1 MSLIKYITLFSIF
14 LIVNL
19 TDSLYKIPI
28 DIMGQNLFPM
38 IPVYLKEYPAIPK
51 LLSLDINSA
60 QSWIFNPSLENI
72 DDIKNKIIVKRGFY
86 FISGNEKKGTI
97 YLNQDI
103 KIDNLEYL
111 DVNHIFDEINNSG
124 VLALNKK
131 FDSNNLLNLIP
142 FKDSEAKNN
151 KYFGFC
157 LDMTNYKANEAYLYI
172 GDLKSLNNDFSKLS
186 RFPVYV
192 GDSEEDKIKN
202 KSIWAIKLK
211 GLFFSNT
218 NSVKEKDN
226 NDGNGSK
233 NKVNLVDKK
242 ISKGLIIDESALIE
256 TIYNYIYVTKEAMLY
271 LASHYFN
278 DKKDICKREEIKSKD
293 DSTYEIKYNCLRNK
307 RQNLN
312 NINLILEN
320 NITIELTSEDL
331 LNCAVNKNIEPK
343 NENNLDTCEFL
354 IRYHNNINNYVLGL
368 PILRKYKTYFLFN
381 DNSILIENK
390 DLSYNYLDEEQF
402 SSISRKKKKSMGQTL
417 KELFSTTLWISL
429 IFGLLAGGFRLYDK
443 AYEQSISESI
453 INKNKYANL

>member
-1 MSLIKYITLFSIF
+1 
-14 LIVNL
+14 
-19 TDSLYKIPI
+19 
-28 DIMGQNLFPM
+28 MGQNLFPM

-72 DDIKNKIIVKRGFY
+72 DNNKNKIIVKRGFY

-111 DVNHIFDEINNSG
+111 DVNQIFDEINNSG

-218 NSVKEKDN
+218 NSEKEKDN

-242 ISKGLIIDESALIE
+242 INKGLIIDESALIE

-271 LASHYFN
+271 LASH
-278 DKKDICKREEIKSKD
+278 
-293 DSTYEIKYNCLRNK
+293 
-307 RQNLN
+307 
-312 NINLILEN
+312 
-320 NITIELTSEDL
+320 
-331 LNCAVNKNIEPK
+331 
-343 NENNLDTCEFL
+343 
-354 IRYHNNINNYVLGL
+354 
-368 PILRKYKTYFLFN
+368 
-381 DNSILIENK
+381 
-390 DLSYNYLDEEQF
+390 
-402 SSISRKKKKSMGQTL
+402 
-417 KELFSTTLWISL
+417 
-429 IFGLLAGGFRLYDK
+429 
-443 AYEQSISESI
+443 
-453 INKNKYANL
+453 